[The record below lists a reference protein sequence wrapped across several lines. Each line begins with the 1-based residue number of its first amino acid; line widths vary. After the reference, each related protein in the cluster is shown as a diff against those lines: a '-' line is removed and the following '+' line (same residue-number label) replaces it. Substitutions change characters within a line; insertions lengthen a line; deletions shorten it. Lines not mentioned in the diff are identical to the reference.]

1 MGIFNDNSQNDH
13 YGHFKVVE
21 RGPPGPKGDAG
32 VGYELTSNGNYDID
46 GKRLTDV
53 ADSIG
58 DNDAVNLKVLKEHT
72 QVSQNNY
79 HLQPSFKIFKDFG
92 DKSQLTVG
100 SPPNTSPDHFFQN
113 HKAHNDAYIIEK
125 EGYDTGFGGEAWS
138 SIKIK
143 GNQLES
149 GSYTSIFEIFVI
161 GDAGGFLVDDTIIYH
176 VYGDSHYTINTFDS
190 DKIDSQYTKSII
202 QFTTDG
208 GAGVDDGIK
217 FQIRYYGSQY
227 NKNLKF
233 LFYSRVIK
241 GKQSTSFNHNIFNVS
256 DVDDNHEILYFE
268 NLNMNS
274 NLINGLGDPVDD
286 ADAANKKFVD
296 TEIAKVHI
304 DTTPLLPRN
313 GSRSMTGNLNM
324 GGYTIRNI
332 KHFIEDDSSQAV
344 SDAQRNQVINFGYFK
359 DERGELKRLINK
371 VSSDNVKYVN
381 DTIENKIKDSEERSI
396 QSVQQENIFKKV
408 MTDNLFKEDDRIE
421 FLSTINYNLLHRIN
435 HLTYLFRIKKD
446 PPESYNGRLSI
457 DLRYLP
463 TGTYTMVFEMKFFP
477 QIDHDK
483 VSVNAT
489 SSSLNQVSTKTR
501 VIKFDYGYYSRSIIN
516 FNKSFTNPGI
526 DDLDIDLHLSLKDT
540 VSPKPD
546 KTSINVIVYG
556 VKGTHSDIPIQ
567 TWDKL
572 YDINNGTLKFEIPI
586 NMNGKAITNLKDPQ
600 PSDASYAA
608 SVNFVNKTVNGS
620 NVIINGIIDKKIQES
635 EERSIQATQ
644 QENAF
649 KKVMDDDL
657 FIIEDDDI
665 VSFGIVEKDFHR
677 VNQKT
682 HEFKISYD
690 SSIGYYSTRL
700 GISVVYLP
708 ISYYTIVFEMYF
720 SDKIDS
726 NNITINANS
735 GTLSV
740 NKINTKISSNHTRSV
755 INFYK
760 AIIHHSDDELEIDM
774 ALKNKS
780 GESYENNTNIFVV
793 VYGVYGTQNDVN
805 VELWDRYIY
814 INNKKI
820 NFEAPIDMVNKD
832 IENVNDL
839 SINNELN
846 MNNRPIKN
854 VRDGNENSDA
864 VNVKQ
869 LNEIKNNVT
878 NYVKDEFG
886 KVNPVLNNNSD
897 LIKLI
902 YRNLIRNDSKSFL
915 IKELY
920 FPDSIQGRTQ
930 NNYTY
935 QTNGDNKGDVT
946 FYLTFVHKATISDDM
961 MISLIW
967 ESNINRT
974 IHIFVSKDKLV
985 ISSNPL
991 IDESSL
997 KSYKIP
1003 QDFIGKKIYLWII
1016 IQNYNIKI
1024 YFSGLSTAI
1033 FLTNP
1038 YHKNNDLNLRLIRVS
1053 DSPFTI
1059 NRGLITK
1066 NIYNLNS
1073 DSYDDVREYE
1083 RSEGTIIGPSK
1094 L

>member
-13 YGHFKVVE
+13 YGHIKVACKDGIDGKDGTGFK
-21 RGPPGPKGDAG
+21 
-32 VGYELTSNGNYDID
+32 LTDKGNYDID

-100 SPPNTSPDHFFQN
+100 SPPNTSLDHFFQN

-125 EGYDTGFGGEAWS
+125 EGYDNGFGGQAWS

-161 GDAGGFLVDDTIIYH
+161 GNANGFRVDDTIIYH

-313 GSRSMTGNLNM
+313 GSRSMFGDLDMDGNHILSVKNLVDYKDVDPYEYRVKDLKSVVNKEYLNENFLKKVDKDGREYYDLKGNIIKNCEPYYDGLFSNDTDIVSKAYVDKVVSNVSGNSTTFLPLDGSKPMIGNIDM
-324 GGYTIRNI
+324 GGFTIKNV
-332 KHFIEDDSSQAV
+332 KPFVEDDSSQAA
-344 SDAQRNQVINFGYFK
+344 SDAQRNEIINYGYFK

-408 MTDNLFKEDDRIE
+408 MTDNLFKEDDDRIE

-446 PPESYNGRLSI
+446 PPESYNSRLSI

-477 QIDHDK
+477 QIDHNK
-483 VSVNAT
+483 VSVNAA

-516 FNKSFTNPGI
+516 FNKSFTNPSI

-572 YDINNGTLKFEIPI
+572 YDINNSILEFEVPI
-586 NMNGKAITNLKDPQ
+586 NMNGKAITNLKDPVNDQ
-600 PSDASYAA
+600 DAATKKYVKSVSDSHVTSSDKTNAFQYVMNKPNDHLIEEDDIKFGNLITFQSSPHSINKKAIDTKLLFDAGHGYYSSRASINLYVLPNGSYTMAFELIWSSDDVDHDTVSLNGVSAVETIHDLSNKTFNNYSRLIMQFSKSTYTAPNHLYVDIHIKMKTGKSYPSKLQTYMVCYGIKGLQADVPSTVYDALWGIDNGVVTFNESIDMGNNKITGVGDPIHERDASTKIYVDNLIQKPHI
-608 SVNFVNKTVNGS
+608 SVWAEAFGLISPNSIQWCFGNGLHSEKEYGYCMPANGS
-620 NVIINGIIDKKIQES
+620 IINGTLCAVTSRGGVVGS
-635 EERSIQATQ
+635 E
-644 QENAF
+644 
-649 KKVMDDDL
+649 V
-657 FIIEDDDI
+657 
-665 VSFGIVEKDFHR
+665 R
-677 VNQKT
+677 VNLIINGT
-682 HEFKISYD
+682 EHISY
-690 SSIGYYSTRL
+690 SMIIPSRR
-700 GISVVYLP
+700 
-708 ISYYTIVFEMYF
+708 
-720 SDKIDS
+720 
-726 NNITINANS
+726 
-735 GTLSV
+735 
-740 NKINTKISSNHTRSV
+740 RS
-755 INFYK
+755 
-760 AIIHHSDDELEIDM
+760 H
-774 ALKNKS
+774 
-780 GESYENNTNIFVV
+780 
-793 VYGVYGTQNDVN
+793 
-805 VELWDRYIY
+805 
-814 INNKKI
+814 
-820 NFEAPIDMVNKD
+820 
-832 IENVNDL
+832 
-839 SINNELN
+839 
-846 MNNRPIKN
+846 
-854 VRDGNENSDA
+854 
-864 VNVKQ
+864 
-869 LNEIKNNVT
+869 VT
-878 NYVKDEFG
+878 
-886 KVNPVLNNNSD
+886 
-897 LIKLI
+897 
-902 YRNLIRNDSKSFL
+902 
-915 IKELY
+915 
-920 FPDSIQGRTQ
+920 
-930 NNYTY
+930 
-935 QTNGDNKGDVT
+935 T
-946 FYLTFVHKATISDDM
+946 FFK
-961 MISLIW
+961 
-967 ESNINRT
+967 
-974 IHIFVSKDKLV
+974 
-985 ISSNPL
+985 P
-991 IDESSL
+991 L
-997 KSYKIP
+997 KSYMGDRIN
-1003 QDFIGKKIYLWII
+1003 FISKTSNK
-1016 IQNYNIKI
+1016 
-1024 YFSGLSTAI
+1024 SVTHAMVGLLIA
-1033 FLTNP
+1033 L
-1038 YHKNNDLNLRLIRVS
+1038 DL
-1053 DSPFTI
+1053 
-1059 NRGLITK
+1059 
-1066 NIYNLNS
+1066 
-1073 DSYDDVREYE
+1073 
-1083 RSEGTIIGPSK
+1083 
-1094 L
+1094 

>member
-13 YGHFKVVE
+13 YGHIKVVE
-21 RGPPGPKGDAG
+21 RGPPGPAG
-32 VGYELTSNGNYDID
+32 KDGTGFELTDKGNYDID

-53 ADSIG
+53 SKPVDGTDAATKAYVDEKTSHNTSNLYHLRQSFEFYDSSGTKLALSTDNITGLLSDYKYGYYKIAKGGDESTYSYVYFKIKNTLPQSKYSALFYLYGYKNNSIMTGNDLGPVLYGVDGTNYSNIKYDDDDEASKTKNHVKGVIWFNADGDGSMNIELRFFDKSITHFVVLSRCVEG
-58 DNDAVNLKVLKEHT
+58 IVNL
-72 QVSQNNY
+72 
-79 HLQPSFKIFKDFG
+79 
-92 DKSQLTVG
+92 
-100 SPPNTSPDHFFQN
+100 
-113 HKAHNDAYIIEK
+113 
-125 EGYDTGFGGEAWS
+125 GF
-138 SIKIK
+138 
-143 GNQLES
+143 N
-149 GSYTSIFEIFVI
+149 
-161 GDAGGFLVDDTIIYH
+161 VD
-176 VYGDSHYTINTFDS
+176 
-190 DKIDSQYTKSII
+190 
-202 QFTTDG
+202 
-208 GAGVDDGIK
+208 
-217 FQIRYYGSQY
+217 
-227 NKNLKF
+227 
-233 LFYSRVIK
+233 
-241 GKQSTSFNHNIFNVS
+241 IFNVAHNS
-256 DVDDNHEILYFE
+256 SGTFYFE
-268 NLNMNS
+268 DINMNGREIK
-274 NLINGLGDPVDD
+274 NLGDPADN
-286 ADAANKKFVD
+286 ADATNKKYVDTANSKQDIAIADKANKSYVD
-296 TEIAKVHI
+296 GEIAKVNI

-313 GSRSMTGNLNM
+313 GSRSMFGDLDMDGNHILSVENLVDYKDVDPYEYRVKDLKSVVNKEYLNENFLKKVDKDGREYYDLKQIVIKNSAPHDDGSYDNDTLVSKAFVDAEISKLPKPDIDVLKLDGSKAMTGDLNM
-324 GGYTIRNI
+324 NNNEI
-332 KHFIEDDSSQAV
+332 KNLKYPQP
-344 SDAQRNQVINFGYFK
+344 SDASYAASVDFVNNTIAGNNTVISNII
-359 DERGELKRLINK
+359 DLRLQ
-371 VSSDNVKYVN
+371 
-381 DTIENKIKDSEERSI
+381 ESEERSI
-396 QSVQQENIFKKV
+396 QSVQQENVFKKV

-483 VSVNAT
+483 VSVNAV
-489 SSSLNQVSTKTR
+489 SSSFNQVSTKTR

-516 FNKSFTNPGI
+516 FQKLFTNPGI

-572 YDINNGTLKFEIPI
+572 YDINNGTLEFEIPI

-600 PSDASYAA
+600 ASDASYAA
-608 SVNFVNKTVNGS
+608 SVNFVNNVVNGS

-677 VNQKT
+677 VNKNT

-760 AIIHHSDDELEIDM
+760 AIIHHSDDELEIDI

-793 VYGVYGTQNDVN
+793 VYGVYGTQNDVSI
-805 VELWDRYIY
+805 ELWDRYLY
-814 INNKKI
+814 INDKKI
-820 NFEAPIDMVNKD
+820 QFEAPIDMVNKD

-839 SINNELN
+839 TINNKLN
-846 MNNRPIKN
+846 MNNRQIKY
-854 VRDGNENSDA
+854 VGDGNENADA
-864 VNVKQ
+864 VNFKQ
-869 LNEIKNNVT
+869 LNQVENNI
-878 NYVKDEFG
+878 N
-886 KVNPVLNNNSD
+886 NNINNNSNSIKKNED
-897 LIKLI
+897 LIGFL
-902 YRNLIRNDSKSFL
+902 YRNLIKNDSKFL
-915 IKELY
+915 LITHLY
-920 FPDSIQGRTQ
+920 FLDSIEGRTQ

-935 QTNGDNKGDVT
+935 QTQTSNNSKNT
-946 FYLTFVHKATISDDM
+946 FYLTFEHT
-961 MISLIW
+961 
-967 ESNINRT
+967 
-974 IHIFVSKDKLV
+974 
-985 ISSNPL
+985 
-991 IDESSL
+991 
-997 KSYKIP
+997 Y
-1003 QDFIGKKIYLWII
+1003 
-1016 IQNYNIKI
+1016 
-1024 YFSGLSTAI
+1024 
-1033 FLTNP
+1033 
-1038 YHKNNDLNLRLIRVS
+1038 
-1053 DSPFTI
+1053 
-1059 NRGLITK
+1059 
-1066 NIYNLNS
+1066 
-1073 DSYDDVREYE
+1073 
-1083 RSEGTIIGPSK
+1083 
-1094 L
+1094 

>member
-1 MGIFNDNSQNDH
+1 M
-13 YGHFKVVE
+13 
-21 RGPPGPKGDAG
+21 
-32 VGYELTSNGNYDID
+32 
-46 GKRLTDV
+46 
-53 ADSIG
+53 
-58 DNDAVNLKVLKEHT
+58 
-72 QVSQNNY
+72 
-79 HLQPSFKIFKDFG
+79 
-92 DKSQLTVG
+92 
-100 SPPNTSPDHFFQN
+100 
-113 HKAHNDAYIIEK
+113 
-125 EGYDTGFGGEAWS
+125 
-138 SIKIK
+138 
-143 GNQLES
+143 
-149 GSYTSIFEIFVI
+149 
-161 GDAGGFLVDDTIIYH
+161 
-176 VYGDSHYTINTFDS
+176 
-190 DKIDSQYTKSII
+190 
-202 QFTTDG
+202 
-208 GAGVDDGIK
+208 DDGIK
-217 FQIRYYGSQY
+217 FQIRYCGSQY

-268 NLNMNS
+268 KLNMNS

-286 ADAANKKFVD
+286 ADAANAKFVD
-296 TEIAKVHI
+296 TEIAKVNI

-313 GSRSMTGNLNM
+313 GSRSMFGDLDMDENHILSVKNLRDYIFDDPYEYREQDLKSVVNKGYLNENFLKIIDKDGREYFNLNQN
-324 GGYTIRNI
+324 TIRNCEPYFEGLFDNDSLVSKAFVDSEISKLPKPDTDVLKLDGSKAMTGALDMNNNEI
-332 KHFIEDDSSQAV
+332 KNLKYPQP
-344 SDAQRNQVINFGYFK
+344 SDASYAASVDFVNNTIAGNNTVISNII
-359 DERGELKRLINK
+359 DLRLQ
-371 VSSDNVKYVN
+371 
-381 DTIENKIKDSEERSI
+381 ESEERSI

-408 MTDNLFKEDDRIE
+408 MTDNLFKEDDDRIE

-483 VSVNAT
+483 VSVNAV
-489 SSSLNQVSTKTR
+489 SSSFNQVSTKTR

-516 FNKSFTNPGI
+516 FQKLFTNPGI

-572 YDINNGTLKFEIPI
+572 YDINNGTLEFEIPI
-586 NMNGKAITNLKDPQ
+586 NMNGKTITNLKDPQ
-600 PSDASYAA
+600 ASDASYAA

-635 EERSIQATQ
+635 EVRSIQATQ

-677 VNQKT
+677 VNKKT

-774 ALKNKS
+774 ALRNKS

-793 VYGVYGTQNDVN
+793 VYGVYGTQNDVSI
-805 VELWDRYIY
+805 ELWDRYLY
-814 INNKKI
+814 INDKKI
-820 NFEAPIDMVNKD
+820 QFEASIDMVNKD

-846 MNNRPIKN
+846 MNNRQIKN
-854 VRDGNENSDA
+854 VGDGNENADA

-869 LNEIKNNVT
+869 LNKIETNVT
-878 NYVKDEFG
+878 NYVTDEFG
-886 KVNPVLNNNSD
+886 KVSPVLSNNSD

-920 FPDSIQGRTQ
+920 FPDSREGRTT
-930 NNYTY
+930 NTY
-935 QTNGDNKGDVT
+935 SYKTNGDNKGDVT
-946 FYLTFVHKATISDDM
+946 FYLTFVHKATTSDDM
-961 MISLIW
+961 VISLHWGGLTDNFYIL
-967 ESNINRT
+967 
-974 IHIFVSKDKLV
+974 VSKDKVVASMNVL
-985 ISSNPL
+985 INNPS
-991 IDESSL
+991 IT
-997 KSYKIP
+997 SYRIP
-1003 QDFIGKKIYLWII
+1003 SYYKGKQLYIWII
-1016 IQNYNIKI
+1016 IQNNII
-1024 YFSGLSTAI
+1024 RIFFSGLFRVISATHPN
-1033 FLTNP
+1033 LQ
-1038 YHKNNDLNLRLIRVS
+1038 NNDVILVKIMVS

-1059 NRGLITK
+1059 QRGLITK
-1066 NIYNLNS
+1066 NIYDQNS
-1073 DSYDDVREYE
+1073 DAYKDVREYE
-1083 RSEGTIIGPSK
+1083 ISEGTFIGAS
-1094 L
+1094 

>member
-13 YGHFKVVE
+13 YGHIKVACKDGIDGKDGTGFK
-21 RGPPGPKGDAG
+21 
-32 VGYELTSNGNYDID
+32 LTDKGNYDID

-125 EGYDTGFGGEAWS
+125 EGYDNGFGGQAWS

-161 GDAGGFLVDDTIIYH
+161 GNANGFRVDDTIIYH

-313 GSRSMTGNLNM
+313 GSRSMFGDLDMDGNHILSVENLVDYKDVDPYEYRVKDLKSVVNKEYLNENFLKKVDKDGIEYYDLKQIVIKNSAPHDDGSYDNNTLVSKAFIDAEISKLPKPDTDVLKLDGSKAMTGNLDM
-324 GGYTIRNI
+324 GGNIIKNI
-332 KHFIEDDSSQAV
+332 KHFIEDDSSQAA

-435 HLTYLFRIKKD
+435 HQTYLFRIKKD
-446 PPESYNGRLSI
+446 PPDSYNCRLSI

-483 VSVNAT
+483 VSVNAV
-489 SSSLNQVSTKTR
+489 SSSLNQVSTNTR

-516 FNKSFTNPGI
+516 FNKSFTNPSI
-526 DDLDIDLHLSLKDT
+526 DDLDIYLSLKDT
-540 VSPKPD
+540 ASQKPD

-572 YDINNGTLKFEIPI
+572 YDINNSILEFEIPI
-586 NMNGKAITNLKDPQ
+586 NMNKKAITNLKDPVNDQ
-600 PSDASYAA
+600 DAATKQY
-608 SVNFVNKTVNGS
+608 VDNNNK
-620 NVIINGIIDKKIQES
+620 IIH
-635 EERSIQATQ
+635 

-649 KKVMDDDL
+649 LKVMDESL
-657 FIIEDDDI
+657 FILDDDDI
-665 VSFGIVEKDFHR
+665 HQIGVVNKDFYEH
-677 VNQKT
+677 NKKT
-682 HEFKISYD
+682 YHFQIDYD

-700 GISVVYLP
+700 GINVVYLP
-708 ISYYTIVFEMYF
+708 ISHYTIVFEMYF
-720 SDKIDS
+720 SDKINKDE
-726 NNITINANS
+726 ITIGAAS
-735 GTLSV
+735 GTLQV
-740 NKINTKISSNHTRSV
+740 NNTNTIVSTNNTRSI
-755 INFYK
+755 INFNK
-760 AIIHHSDDELEIDM
+760 LQIEPSDDELEIDI
-774 ALKNKS
+774 ALKNKTS
-780 GESYENNTNIFVV
+780 ESYDPKTDIYVI
-793 VYGVYGTQNDVN
+793 VYGVYGTQNDIDKR
-805 VELWDRYIY
+805 LWDRYLY
-814 INNKKI
+814 IDNNKI
-820 NFEAPIDMVNKD
+820 NFEAPVNMGNRKITGVADATDDNDVVNKSQLD
-832 IENVNDL
+832 VFNYYFTSCSFLRHHNRTNVEFPQSPLWSPSMSFPFGLATNNNIVNLRIKLNGWYQIIYSDFVKNGGFLYINDDT
-839 SINNELN
+839 N
-846 MNNRPIKN
+846 
-854 VRDGNENSDA
+854 
-864 VNVKQ
+864 NVKLYEYT
-869 LNEIKNNVT
+869 LNYNPNFIQFTVNCIIKIVINKNQANFIDIGITV
-878 NYVKDEFG
+878 
-886 KVNPVLNNNSD
+886 SD
-897 LIKLI
+897 LIP
-902 YRNLIRNDSKSFL
+902 N
-915 IKELY
+915 
-920 FPDSIQGRTQ
+920 
-930 NNYTY
+930 TY
-935 QTNGDNKGDVT
+935 
-946 FYLTFVHKATISDDM
+946 SS
-961 MISLIW
+961 SLIGGKM
-967 ESNINRT
+967 SNFYI
-974 IHIFVSKDKLV
+974 K
-985 ISSNPL
+985 
-991 IDESSL
+991 
-997 KSYKIP
+997 
-1003 QDFIGKKIYLWII
+1003 YLRPI
-1016 IQNYNIKI
+1016 
-1024 YFSGLSTAI
+1024 
-1033 FLTNP
+1033 
-1038 YHKNNDLNLRLIRVS
+1038 
-1053 DSPFTI
+1053 
-1059 NRGLITK
+1059 
-1066 NIYNLNS
+1066 
-1073 DSYDDVREYE
+1073 
-1083 RSEGTIIGPSK
+1083 
-1094 L
+1094 

>member
-21 RGPPGPKGDAG
+21 RGRPGLDGKDGTG
-32 VGYELTSNGNYDID
+32 FKLTDKGNYDID

-100 SPPNTSPDHFFQN
+100 SPPNHFFQN

-125 EGYDTGFGGEAWS
+125 EGYDTGFGGESWS

-208 GAGVDDGIK
+208 VAGVDDGIK

-241 GKQSTSFNHNIFNVS
+241 GKQSTSFNHNIFNLS

-313 GSRSMTGNLNM
+313 GSRSMFGDLVMDGNHILSVENLVDYKIHAPLDYNYRVKDLKSVVNKEYLNENFLKKVDKDGREYYDLKQIVIKNSAPYDDGSYDSNTLVSIAFMDAEISKLPKPDNDVLKLDGSKAMTGNLNM
-324 GGYTIRNI
+324 NNNEI
-332 KHFIEDDSSQAV
+332 KNLKYPQP
-344 SDAQRNQVINFGYFK
+344 SDASYAASVDFVNNTIAGNNTVISNII
-359 DERGELKRLINK
+359 DVRLQ
-371 VSSDNVKYVN
+371 
-381 DTIENKIKDSEERSI
+381 ESEERSI

-408 MTDNLFKEDDRIE
+408 MTDNLFKEDDDRIE

-446 PPESYNGRLSI
+446 PPESYNSRLSI

-483 VSVNAT
+483 VSVNAV

-540 VSPKPD
+540 ISPKPD

-572 YDINNGTLKFEIPI
+572 YDINNGTLELEIPM
-586 NMNGKAITNLKDPQ
+586 NMNGKAITNLKDPVNDQ
-600 PSDASYAA
+600 DAATKKYVSDSHI
-608 SVNFVNKTVNGS
+608 SSSNKT
-620 NVIINGIIDKKIQES
+620 
-635 EERSIQATQ
+635 
-644 QENAF
+644 NAF
-649 KKVMDDDL
+649 QYVMNKPNDHL
-657 FIIEDDDI
+657 IEDDDI
-665 VSFGIVEKDFHR
+665 EFGNLI
-677 VNQKT
+677 T
-682 HEFKISYD
+682 FK
-690 SSIGYYSTRL
+690 SSPHSINKKAIDTKLLFDAGHGYYSSRASINLYVLPNGSYTMAFEL
-700 GISVVYLP
+700 IWSSDDVDHDTVSLNGISAVETIHDLSNKTFNNYSRLIMQFSKSTDTAPNHLYVDIHIKMKTGKSYPPKLQTYMVCYGIKGLQSDVPSTVYDALWGVDNGVVTFNE
-708 ISYYTIVFEMYF
+708 S
-720 SDKIDS
+720 IDMG
-726 NNITINANS
+726 N
-735 GTLSV
+735 
-740 NKINTKISSNHTRSV
+740 NKITGVSNG
-755 INFYK
+755 I
-760 AIIHHSDDELEIDM
+760 ADSD
-774 ALKNKS
+774 
-780 GESYENNTNIFVV
+780 V
-793 VYGVYGTQNDVN
+793 
-805 VELWDRYIY
+805 
-814 INNKKI
+814 
-820 NFEAPIDMVNKD
+820 
-832 IENVNDL
+832 
-839 SINNELN
+839 
-846 MNNRPIKN
+846 
-854 VRDGNENSDA
+854 

-869 LNEIKNNVT
+869 LNDAVNKKQSNTEI
-878 NYVKDEFG
+878 
-886 KVNPVLNNNSD
+886 
-897 LIKLI
+897 
-902 YRNLIRNDSKSFL
+902 
-915 IKELY
+915 
-920 FPDSIQGRTQ
+920 
-930 NNYTY
+930 
-935 QTNGDNKGDVT
+935 
-946 FYLTFVHKATISDDM
+946 
-961 MISLIW
+961 
-967 ESNINRT
+967 SNINNEINKIKRLLKFNYNT
-974 IHIFVSKDKLV
+974 R
-985 ISSNPL
+985 
-991 IDESSL
+991 SL
-997 KSYKIP
+997 KHNNERIIKFPNFYSYPYQRSSSVSTIIILYEGYYHIIYTDYYKNGGT
-1003 QDFIGKKIYLWII
+1003 FKIYQGSSKVLFDTI
-1016 IQNYNIKI
+1016 
-1024 YFSGLSTAI
+1024 
-1033 FLTNP
+1033 
-1038 YHKNNDLNLRLIRVS
+1038 LNSKS
-1053 DSPFTI
+1053 DWTPFTI
-1059 NRGLITK
+1059 NAVIRIKFDSGRNSAHITMK
-1066 NIYNLNS
+1066 SDDTDIMFDGINNS
-1073 DSYDDVREYE
+1073 SFFIEYLF
-1083 RSEGTIIGPSK
+1083 R
-1094 L
+1094 